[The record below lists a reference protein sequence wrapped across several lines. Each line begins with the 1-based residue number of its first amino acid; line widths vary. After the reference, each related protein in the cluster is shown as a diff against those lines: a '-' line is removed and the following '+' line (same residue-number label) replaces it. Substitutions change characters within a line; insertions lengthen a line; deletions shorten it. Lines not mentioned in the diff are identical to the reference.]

1 MPGPDTKQQSRNHLS
16 DNHEAAS
23 LRLRFLTPLVA
34 TIVLLVMVLAI
45 SLFYFESESRS
56 HGLIHE
62 RLTRTQSVAKDFYE
76 KSILNDANALRAMLN
91 ALLQDQTLSEVFATR
106 DREALFA
113 YTEDLYRE
121 LNRDYNIT
129 HFYFS
134 HPDRVNF
141 LRVHAPGRHGDRIDR
156 VTTLRAEQNEAVSYG
171 VELGPLGTFTLRVV
185 SPWHDRKTGRLIGYI
200 ELGMEID
207 HVIER
212 LRDIFGFEVAV
223 VIQKNYLQR
232 QKWEDGMRVLGRTV
246 DWERYRDVVMSSG
259 STREL
264 PPILDQHLNRAQH
277 VPRNQ
282 VLELESD
289 GYSYWLLTM
298 PVEDARG
305 REIAEM
311 TLLAD
316 VSHEMDVAERTA
328 LVVGITVFIL
338 GGVLIIFFYVQA
350 NRVSQR
356 IERDQDILEQLAT
369 HDSLTNLYTR
379 RMFHESLDNELAR
392 SMRFDHPL
400 SLLLIDIDRF
410 KQINDTHG
418 HPAGDTVLQ
427 KLSARLLKESRGI
440 DYVCRYGGEEIAI
453 ILPET
458 DGQNAQQVAERMNLT
473 VSALPFQ
480 IDDTQSVS
488 ITISIG
494 VASYPL
500 HGDTDTFLIAAADSA
515 LYDAKEQ
522 GRNRVCTY
530 SPGKETGAQQGS

>member
-1 MPGPDTKQQSRNHLS
+1 MPGPDTKQQSNNKLS

-34 TIVLLVMVLAI
+34 VIVLLVMVLAI

-56 HGLIHE
+56 HGLVHE

-91 ALLQDQTLSEVFATR
+91 ALLQDQKLSEVFATR
-106 DREALFA
+106 DREALYA

-134 HPDRVNF
+134 KPDRVNF

-185 SPWHDRKTGRLIGYI
+185 SPWHDRDTGRLIGYI

-207 HVIER
+207 HVIDR

-232 QKWEDGMRVLGRTV
+232 QKWEDGMRVLGRRV
-246 DWERYRDVVMSSG
+246 DWDRYRDVVMSSG

-264 PPILDQHLNRAQH
+264 PPILNQHLNRAQH
-277 VPRNQ
+277 VPRNE

-298 PVEDARG
+298 PIEDARG
-305 REIAEM
+305 REVAEM

-316 VSHEMDVAERTA
+316 VSHELDVAERTA

-379 RMFHESLDNELAR
+379 RMFHEHLDNELAR
-392 SMRFDHPL
+392 STRFDHPL

-410 KQINDTHG
+410 KQINDAHG

-458 DGQNAQQVAERMNLT
+458 DSQNAQQVAERMSLT

-522 GRNRVCTY
+522 GRNRVCIY
-530 SPGKETGAQQGS
+530 PPGKETGAQQGS

>member
-1 MPGPDTKQQSRNHLS
+1 M
-16 DNHEAAS
+16 
-23 LRLRFLTPLVA
+23 
-34 TIVLLVMVLAI
+34 AI

-76 KSILNDANALRAMLN
+76 KSILNDANALKAMLN
-91 ALLQDQTLSEVFATR
+91 ALLQDQRLSEVFATR

-134 HPDRVNF
+134 QPDRVNF

-185 SPWHDRKTGRLIGYI
+185 SPWHDRETGRLIGYI

-246 DWERYRDVVMSSG
+246 DWDRYRDVVMSSG

-264 PPILDQHLNRAQH
+264 PPILDRHLNLAQH
-277 VPRNQ
+277 VPRNE

-298 PVEDARG
+298 PIEDARG

-316 VSHEMDVAERTA
+316 VSHEMDVAESTA

-379 RMFHESLDNELAR
+379 RMFHECLDNELAR

-410 KQINDTHG
+410 KQINDAHG

-458 DGQNAQQVAERMNLT
+458 DRQNAQQVAERMNLT

-494 VASYPL
+494 VASYPV

-515 LYDAKEQ
+515 LYEAKEQ

>member
-1 MPGPDTKQQSRNHLS
+1 MSGPDTKQQSNKLS

-34 TIVLLVMVLAI
+34 VIVLLVMVLAI

-56 HGLIHE
+56 HGLVHE

-76 KSILNDANALRAMLN
+76 KSILNDANALRAMLH
-91 ALLQDQTLSEVFATR
+91 ALLQDQKLSEVFATR

-113 YTEDLYRE
+113 YTEDLYRK

-134 HPDRVNF
+134 KPDRVNF

-185 SPWHDRKTGRLIGYI
+185 SPWHDRETGRLTGYI

-207 HVIER
+207 HVINH
-212 LRDIFGFEVAV
+212 LRDIFGFDVAV

-232 QKWEDGMRVLGRTV
+232 EKWEDGMRVLGRTV
-246 DWERYRDVVMSSG
+246 DWDRYRDVVMSSG
-259 STREL
+259 SSREL
-264 PPILDQHLNRAQH
+264 PPILNQHLNRAQH
-277 VPRNQ
+277 VPRNE
-282 VLELESD
+282 VLELESE

-298 PVEDARG
+298 PIEDARG
-305 REIAEM
+305 REVAEM

-316 VSHEMDVAERTA
+316 VSHELDVAERTA

-338 GGVLIIFFYVQA
+338 GGVLIVFFYVQA

-392 SMRFDHPL
+392 SMRFNHPL

-410 KQINDTHG
+410 KQINDAHG

-458 DGQNAQQVAERMNLT
+458 DIQNAQQVAQRMSLT

-494 VASYPL
+494 VASYPV

-522 GRNRVCTY
+522 GRNRVCAY
-530 SPGKETGAQQGS
+530 SPSKETGAQQGS